1 MDMITYVSP
10 NGFKGVLYGE
20 SSLSIYAADGHE
32 ILHTGSRS
40 IDTYDELVDIV
51 EQFPSFYKTLLNAHI
66 EDDDEDDGV

>member
-1 MDMITYVSP
+1 MAMITYVSP

-40 IDTYDELVDIV
+40 IDTYDELVDTV
-51 EQFPSFYKTLLNAHI
+51 EQFPSFYKAFLNAHI